1 MVRRSLGVALW
12 SIAGLLASFLGAL
25 GALVGTGAG
34 RALLAK
40 AAREGLTGALA
51 GSVEVAGASGSLL
64 TGLTLTGVRLYD
76 PDSSLVAMLPR
87 AELSYNPLDLAAG
100 RVVFL
105 EVRLTRP
112 LIHLVEHVNGRL
124 NIEEL
129 LRLGEP
135 DSGPRR
141 PAPLVLLR
149 NLEIDDGTLVLRL
162 QDRPSPGDSALEIED
177 AGPDGRRRVRRFERL
192 HARLATLRL
201 SAPRERGVLAEVR
214 ALAFESTDPALRL
227 TDARG
232 RVLVDG
238 DSLELDLRQ
247 LRLPGSAVAVRGR
260 LRWPRDTVLYGLD
273 VTADSATL
281 ADFHWIDRRF
291 PATGVLRG
299 RLALRSRGGRFLEVR
314 LDPLDLLFNGGTL
327 EGRVTALSEAGV
339 GLVAVRDG
347 DLRAA
352 DFDLEFARPFLDTLP
367 FAGRLSGRTVV
378 DGRLAALDLAADWSY
393 RDSLVE
399 GWPVTTVRGRG
410 TVDVLDREGIA
421 FRPFTLEA
429 ATVDLGTVRRL
440 LPAFR
445 LWGALDAVG
454 TLDGPYTNA
463 RFDGW
468 LRHRDGDR
476 PSSVVRGGLRL
487 DSRGDTLGVAVD
499 VVADSLSFDALRG
512 SFPSLPLRGVAAGTV
527 RLGGTLAELETHA
540 DLRRGDGG
548 RVRGDGVLTL
558 LPPRYGARDFT
569 LQATDVDLRRW
580 LDDAPASRLS
590 FTLRGSADVDSGG
603 PPTGRV
609 AAVLDPSIFAG
620 IALDAGGAQVR
631 LTGSRLE
638 LDSLLIQRPG
648 LIASGSGAL
657 GWRRHTPGAITL
669 NLDADSLS
677 ELDSLVAWVAGA
689 GRRATTIE
697 QTAALVGSARLVVTL
712 TGSLDSL
719 TVGASGSGRG
729 LRWRQWV
736 VPAWEGHARL
746 APGPVP
752 AFEGAITLDSL
763 GRDRLAFGAV
773 SAAAAGT
780 ADSLHWFARSR
791 LGDVAA
797 FLAGGRY
804 ARRPGSDRSDSTAV
818 AVDSLAL
825 LLPGGV
831 WLLERP
837 AILTLGDAGARLD
850 TVALKAIEGPG
861 RLWLYGDLPTAGR
874 VDAAAQLE
882 SFPFAGLF
890 ALLQRDTLGVSG
902 ALTSSVG
909 LTGTRREPVLR
920 GSFSLSEASVGA
932 FRIPFLDG
940 TVGYRD
946 RRLDGTLQL
955 WRLGARIADA
965 SWHLPLDL
973 ALAPVDRRQ
982 LPDTLSVQARVDSV
996 DLTLLETLTPLV
1008 RQVRGA
1014 LSADVGVGGRWDAPV
1029 LRGGLRIV
1037 HAGAFIPA
1045 LNVGYED
1052 VNGQLSLGGDTI
1064 RVDSLTARGE
1074 RGKGR
1079 AAVTGF
1085 VRLERLTRP
1094 VLALGI
1100 EADQFKAL
1108 DQRSYLTVIA
1118 SGRLALSGP
1127 VIGATLTGRGTV
1139 TSGVLYFKDLV
1150 TKRVVKLDA
1159 PWVADLIDTSLIR
1172 RERLGPE
1179 FQSRF
1184 LDSLRIR
1191 ELQLGMG
1198 SDFWLRSSEANIQL
1212 TGTVDVSKER
1222 DAYRLNGTLQ
1232 APRGTYRLAVGPVTR
1247 PFVVSQGTVRYFGT
1261 PDLDA
1266 ELDIAA
1272 THVVRVQPTGPGE
1285 GDTITVRAHIGGT
1298 LLVPR
1303 LELSAEE
1310 RELSQTEIIS
1320 YLMFGLPAAE
1330 LAADQS
1336 SYGSRNAALG
1346 QAVAA
1351 VVGLRVAGEAE
1362 RFLVSDLGVPLDYF
1376 ELRPTDPTNLGLG
1389 GRVAAGWQIGRKT
1402 FLMLNAGFC
1411 PGGQAE
1417 VTEVLGAS
1425 LQFRLNNQ
1433 WRTEASF
1440 EPVLACGTIT
1450 PGQAAVTVKRQ
1461 VGFDLFWE
1469 RRY

>member
-34 RALLAK
+34 RALLAR
-40 AAREGLTGALA
+40 AAREGLADALA
-51 GSVEVAGASGSLL
+51 GSVQVAGASGGLL
-64 TGLTLTGVRLYD
+64 TGITLTGVRLYD
-76 PDSSLVAMLPR
+76 PDSSLVATLPR

-112 LIHLVEHVNGRL
+112 RINIVQHANGRL

-129 LRLGEP
+129 LRLGRP

-141 PAPLVLLR
+141 PAPLILLR
-149 NLEIDDGTLVLRL
+149 NVEIDDGTLILRL

-177 AGPDGRRRVRRFERL
+177 AAPDGRRRVRRFDRL
-192 HARLATLRL
+192 HVRLATLRI
-201 SAPRERGVLAEVR
+201 SAPRERGVMADVR
-214 ALAFESTDPALRL
+214 ALAFYGTDPALRMI
-227 TDARG
+227 DAQG
-232 RVLVDG
+232 RVLGDG

-247 LRLPGSAVAVRGR
+247 VRLPGSAVAVRGR
-260 LRWPRDTVLYGLD
+260 LRWPRDTVLYALD
-273 VTADSATL
+273 VSADSATL
-281 ADFHWIDRRF
+281 GDFRWIDPRF
-291 PATGVLRG
+291 PAPAVLRG
-299 RLALRSRGGRFLEVR
+299 RLALRSRGGRFLDVR
-314 LDPLDLLFNGGTL
+314 ADPVDLLFNGGTL
-327 EGRVTALSEAGV
+327 EGRVTGLSEAGV

-378 DGRLAALDLAADWSY
+378 DGRLSALALEADWSY

-410 TVDVLDREGIA
+410 TVDVHDREGIA

-429 ATVDLGTVRRL
+429 VSVDLGTVRRL

-468 LRHRDGDR
+468 MRHRDGDR
-476 PSSVVRGGLRL
+476 PPSVARGAVRL

-512 SFPSLPLRGVAAGTV
+512 SFPSLPLRGIAAGTIT
-527 RLGGTLAELETHA
+527 LAGTVAELETHA

-558 LPPRYGARDFT
+558 IAPRYGARDFT
-569 LQATDVDLRRW
+569 LRASDVDLRRW

-590 FTLRGSADVDSGG
+590 LTVSGSADVDSGV
-603 PPTGRV
+603 PPAGRV
-609 AAVLDPSIFAG
+609 TVVLEPSLFAG
-620 IALDAGGAQVR
+620 VALDAGGAQLR
-631 LTGSRLE
+631 FTESRLE
-638 LDSLLIQRPG
+638 LDSLRVRRPG

-657 GWRRHTPGAITL
+657 GWRAGTPGAITL

-689 GRRATTIE
+689 RGREGAP
-697 QTAALVGSARLVVTL
+697 AGAGALVGSARLTVTL

-719 TVGASGSGRG
+719 TVALDGSGRG
-729 LRWRQWV
+729 LEWRRWV

-752 AFEGAITLDSL
+752 AFEGAITLDSV
-763 GRDRLAFGAV
+763 GRDELAFGAV
-773 SAAAAGT
+773 SAAATGT
-780 ADSLHWFARSR
+780 ADSLHWFGRGR
-791 LGDVAA
+791 VGEVAA
-797 FLAGGRY
+797 VLAGGRY
-804 ARRPGSDRSDSTAV
+804 ARRRESARADSTTV

-837 AILTLGDAGARLD
+837 ALLTLGDSVTRLD
-850 TVALKAIEGPG
+850 TVALKALEGPG

-874 VDAAAQLE
+874 ADAAVQLE
-882 SFPFAGLF
+882 SFPLAGVF

-902 ALTSSVG
+902 ALTSSIG
-909 LTGTRREPVLR
+909 LAGTRREPVLH
-920 GSFSLSEASVGA
+920 GSFSLAEASVGA

-973 ALAPVDRRQ
+973 ALAPVAERQ

-1008 RQVRGA
+1008 RQVTGA
-1014 LSADVGVGGRWDAPV
+1014 LTADVGIGGRWDAPV
-1029 LRGGLRIV
+1029 LRGGLRID

-1045 LNVGYED
+1045 LNVRYED
-1052 VNGQLSLGGDTI
+1052 VNGQLTLGGDTI
-1064 RVDSLTARGE
+1064 RIDSLTARGE
-1074 RGKGR
+1074 RGRGR
-1079 AAVTGF
+1079 LAATGF

-1108 DQRSYLTVIA
+1108 DQRNYLTATI
-1118 SGRLALSGP
+1118 SGRQSLTGP

-1139 TSGVLYFKDLV
+1139 TSGVLYFEDLV

-1191 ELQLGMG
+1191 ELQVAMG
-1198 SDFWLRSSEANIQL
+1198 SDVWLRSNEANIQL
-1212 TGTVDVSKER
+1212 TGTLDVSKER
-1222 DAYRLNGTLQ
+1222 DQYRLTGTLQ

-1247 PFVVSQGTVRYFGT
+1247 QFTVTRGTVRYFGT

-1266 ELDIAA
+1266 GLDISAR
-1272 THVVRVQPTGPGE
+1272 HVVRVQPTALGGA
-1285 GDTITVRAHIGGT
+1285 GDTITIVAHIGGT
-1298 LLVPR
+1298 LLVPQ
-1303 LELSAEE
+1303 LELSAEG

-1330 LAADQS
+1330 LATDQA
-1336 SYGSRNAALG
+1336 SYGSRNAALS
-1346 QAVAA
+1346 QAVSAI
-1351 VVGLRVAGEAE
+1351 VGVGVAEAE

-1411 PGGQAE
+1411 PGKQVQ
-1417 VTEVLGAS
+1417 VTEAVGAS
-1425 LQFRLNNQ
+1425 FQFRLNSQ

-1440 EPVLACGTIT
+1440 EPVLACGTT
-1450 PGQAAVTVKRQ
+1450 AGGQTAVTVKRQ